1 MLDSSPKQAQC
12 LNDGGLVSLANRPQL
27 VFKSGHQ
34 DAVHVFVISRS
45 AELSGKKQ
53 FTFLEGRQR
62 STAPKHLSIAHPHS
76 HCRLITASQPRH
88 QTVSAGAFREHN
100 KLDFM
105 RPVFETA
112 LFCKCLRCQVLD
124 CSLKQAQYLN
134 DEGLVSLVSR
144 PQFVFKSGHQDA
156 VHVFVISRS
165 AELSGKRIF
174 TFLGGRKKAS
184 TKTTSIL
191 AITLSHSRWRATSS
205 QSRHQ
210 TSAGLSGKMIFT
222 FLRGCQ
228 RSRRA
233 KARSTLSTVTS
244 SLLRR
249 QQWRKFSGCRRLD
262 ARLGRVDAR
271 LGCLR
276 PVCETAL
283 SCECRQ
289 CHGRGS
295 PVVWSTVHWNGGLLA
310 MVLRCSQLNPPS
322 GARKVWW
329 NQVWDDVSPEGFDST
344 SFLMKIARA

>member
-1 MLDSSPKQAQC
+1 MLDS
-12 LNDGGLVSLANRPQL
+12 
-27 VFKSGHQ
+27 
-34 DAVHVFVISRS
+34 
-45 AELSGKKQ
+45 
-53 FTFLEGRQR
+53 
-62 STAPKHLSIAHPHS
+62 
-76 HCRLITASQPRH
+76 
-88 QTVSAGAFREHN
+88 
-100 KLDFM
+100 
-105 RPVFETA
+105 
-112 LFCKCLRCQVLD
+112 
-124 CSLKQAQYLN
+124 SLKQAQYLN

-184 TKTTSIL
+184 CTKTTSIL
-191 AITLSHSRWRATSS
+191 AIALSHSRWRATSS

-295 PVVWSTVHWNGGLLA
+295 PVV
-310 MVLRCSQLNPPS
+310 
-322 GARKVWW
+322 
-329 NQVWDDVSPEGFDST
+329 
-344 SFLMKIARA
+344 